1 MNIAEAVE
9 IRNAATGTHP
19 IYLRYEAEQTIIDR
33 YLWLTDPTPLTRELI
48 EKELGEPVSRHGG
61 RAFWMV
67 GDRMFSFCGG
77 DIYLMNVVISRPSTL
92 GHLRQVVAMMK
103 GGAK

>member
-1 MNIAEAVE
+1 MTIAEAVE
-9 IRNAATGTHP
+9 IETGQNQIVRKGHVA
-19 IYLRYEAEQTIIDR
+19 IAKQVIVDR
-33 YLWLTDPTPLTRELI
+33 YLWLTDPKPLTVAVI

-103 GGAK
+103 GGA